1 MILSVLASVAVLA
14 AIVVIVAALVFA
26 ETTLVYIALGLA
38 GVSALLLVGAI
49 LAQGRKGADRTD
61 GLGKSSVPTASHV
74 TPEHSER
81 VPAPAPEP
89 VREAPAWN
97 TMAEDSGP
105 GEPEYDL
112 PRWQTPTAREWPEPD
127 TTASAPAPAP
137 FPTAVESDSRVETPA
152 ETASPSW
159 FSGPTAAPEPVEVP
173 RTAAHDDRASVPV
186 TDEHSADRSP
196 EPQQPREPEDDPAL
210 SAADRGMP
218 AWLAEAY
225 DDDPAES
232 FDTPT
237 PAGDDDRDDAVA
249 AADLYERDE
258 PAATVTDDDP
268 PATVVSSTDTDEVRP
283 TRDED
288 ASETTGPA
296 TTDDTAP
303 EAAEDTDGVPTAPQP
318 DEADDPDPDE
328 ERRGEG
334 GVTADEPTVRMD
346 EDPSTPD
353 DPDPDEERRGEG
365 GAAADEPTVRMDEDP
380 STPDDPDPDEERTE
394 ERTEA
399 TRTEA
404 TRTDE
409 EETTDDGA
417 STTDDEEPPKGK
429 RFSYNIPQRKEDTEE
444 TSVFSYRTPAEDDE
458 DPDATAAFTRER
470 P

>member
-49 LAQGRKGADRTD
+49 LAQGRKRTDRTD

-89 VREAPAWN
+89 VREAPAWS
-97 TMAEDSGP
+97 TTAEDSGP

-127 TTASAPAPAP
+127 TTAPAPAPAS
-137 FPTAVESDSRVETPA
+137 FPSAVEPDSRVETPA

-159 FSGPTAAPEPVEVP
+159 FSGPTTAPEPVEVP
-173 RTAAHDDRASVPV
+173 RTAAHDDRAAAPL
-186 TDEHSADRSP
+186 TDEPSADRSP
-196 EPQQPREPEDDPAL
+196 EPQEPREPEDDPAP
-210 SAADRGMP
+210 SAADRDMP

-232 FDTPT
+232 PHT
-237 PAGDDDRDDAVA
+237 PAPASDDDREDAVA
-249 AADLYERDE
+249 AADLHERDE

-288 ASETTGPA
+288 APETTGPA
-296 TTDDTAP
+296 MTDDTAP
-303 EAAEDTDGVPTAPQP
+303 EAAPETDEEPDGDPMAPQP
-318 DEADDPDPDE
+318 EEADEPDPDE
-328 ERRGEG
+328 PNPDQGRRGENG
-334 GVTADEPTVRMD
+334 ANADEPTVRMG
-346 EDPSTPD
+346 EDPPSTGEALT
-353 DPDPDEERRGEG
+353 DPDQERAE
-365 GAAADEPTVRMDEDP
+365 V
-380 STPDDPDPDEERTE
+380 
-394 ERTEA
+394 
-399 TRTEA
+399 

-417 STTDDEEPPKGK
+417 SATDDEEPPKGK